1 MSTDNKS
8 FAALEV
14 GEDLGS
20 VVHDVTPE
28 LVRDY
33 AESTGDTHG
42 WHTGGDSPFGE
53 AVAHPALATIFSTRL
68 LVHSGYEHSSGGIHA
83 KQEYEFLAPMR
94 IGARV
99 TTRGTVTEK
108 YIRNG
113 RNYIVYETCS
123 VDELGVDLA
132 RCVVT
137 IIVPD

>member
-1 MSTDNKS
+1 MKHSKFET
-8 FAALEV
+8 LQV
-14 GEDLGS
+14 GQDLGS
-20 VVHDVTPE
+20 VAHDVTPE
-28 LVRDY
+28 MVRDY

-68 LVHSGYEHSSGGIHA
+68 LVSSDYEPSSGGIHA

-108 YIRNG
+108 YVRNG
-113 RNYIVYETCS
+113 RNSIVYETRS
-123 VDELGVDLA
+123 VDELGVDLV

-137 IIVPD
+137 IVVPE